1 MLTSIDPDTLARLR
15 AVVGAG
21 QAAPPDLARAA
32 LEALEATAAREER
45 IDQRNW
51 HIRRAALLIDGTAAA
66 RARALAEE
74 AARIDRAWQRMRR
87 EPVEAMTVRGELM
100 AARRLHRLP
109 RCDRQYRNIIDP
121 VK

>member
-1 MLTSIDPDTLARLR
+1 MLTSIAPETLARLR

-66 RARALAEE
+66 RSRVLAEE
-74 AARIDRAWQRMRR
+74 AARIDRIWQKARGERA
-87 EPVEAMTVRGELM
+87 EAMTVRGELIS
-100 AARRLHRLP
+100 ARRLHRLP
-109 RCDRQYRNIIDP
+109 SCARQYLNIIGS